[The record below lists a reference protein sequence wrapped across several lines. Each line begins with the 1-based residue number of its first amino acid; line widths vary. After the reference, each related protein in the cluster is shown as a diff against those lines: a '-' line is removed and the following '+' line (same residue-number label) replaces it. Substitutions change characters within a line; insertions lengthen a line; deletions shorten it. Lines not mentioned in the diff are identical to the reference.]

1 MVNFK
6 GGTLTETTI
15 YILTALNTPLHGYGI
30 IKLVEQMTEGRIILG
45 PGTLYGALQSLE
57 KAGAIAVQGTEE
69 GGRKRKTYLITPIG
83 KGMLKKELSRL
94 EELVYNIKNTMMEA

>member
-30 IKLVEQMTEGRIILG
+30 IKLVEEMTDGRITLG

-57 KAGAIAVQGTEE
+57 KIGAIAVQGSPE
-69 GGRKRKTYLITPIG
+69 GGRKRKTYLITVIG
-83 KGMLKKELSRL
+83 KTMLEKELRRL
-94 EELVYNIKNTMMEA
+94 EELVQNIKSTTKEA